1 MLDAPWA
8 NPWFRRIGLAVS
20 YGLLIFLVR
29 QVTIPHF
36 LLLSG
41 IHLTALLLT
50 RYRDWP
56 VLVVG
61 EMAVLIPITIQCID
75 QWGWGIPWGL
85 FNVVPGIVVMAPV
98 VWAVRQR
105 WPILSSRHSLN
116 MGSLLGCALVLSFL
130 MTAYNIAS
138 VAVMNLPPG
147 YVMHVDKMSVEWV
160 LGNYLGI
167 LAVTPTTLFA
177 YQLFSGA
184 RWREVGARLLDN
196 RTVLDSIFLVVP
208 ALLLLVW
215 IGIEAPRVRQI
226 AQVAM
231 FLPIVWLA
239 MRHGWQ
245 GAAIGG
251 TASSLAVVALMPATY
266 DQQTMQAEAIVAF
279 AISSML
285 LLGARI
291 GALHQHA
298 EQERMDVRMAL
309 ALAQRNV
316 HIGEMQLRTTSMALE
331 QIRETVQASF
341 SMMMSRLRHLQP
353 TIEDRSYHRQA
364 LVAQDQLFRLADSLY
379 PISWRERGLPAA
391 LREGAIPRALDETGV
406 GYWCDLRGPLSRLS
420 QTLHLAIYRLV
431 VEVIADAC
439 ARRNISEVV
448 VRLRCGE
455 KAGRRWVIVSI
466 IFRDRAAI
474 STNVRWDELLPRVM
488 RSTSG
493 MGWSGIRDRA
503 MTFEGDAREHFTG
516 NGRRVSLLLLDPI
529 TISGVGV

>member
-8 NPWFRRIGLAVS
+8 NPWFRRMGIAVS
-20 YGLLIFLVR
+20 YGLLIYLVR
-29 QVTIPHF
+29 QVSITHF
-36 LLLSG
+36 LLLTG
-41 IHLTALLLT
+41 VHLTVLLLT

-56 VLVVG
+56 ALVIG
-61 EMAVLIPITIQCID
+61 EVAALIPITIECLD
-75 QWGWGIPWGL
+75 QWGYGVPWGL
-85 FNVVPGIVVMAPV
+85 FNIVPGIVVMAPV
-98 VWAVRQR
+98 VWLVRER
-105 WPILSSRHSLN
+105 WPIMTSRHTLN
-116 MGSLLGCALVLSFL
+116 MGSLLGCALVLSFV
-130 MTAYNIAS
+130 MTGYNIAS
-138 VAVMNLPPG
+138 MTVMNLPAG
-147 YVMHVDKMSVEWV
+147 YVAHYDKLCVEWV

-167 LAVTPTTLFA
+167 LAVTPVALFA
-177 YQLFSGA
+177 HQLFNGA
-184 RWREVGARLLDN
+184 RLREVGVRLLDN
-196 RTVLDSIFLVVP
+196 RTVLDSIFLVIP
-208 ALLLLVW
+208 TLLLLVW
-215 IGIEAPRVRQI
+215 IGLESARVRQI

-316 HIGEMQLRTTSMALE
+316 HIGEMQLRTTSLALE

-379 PISWRERGLPAA
+379 PVSWRERGLPAA

-431 VEVIADAC
+431 VEVVADAC
-439 ARRNISEVV
+439 AKRNISEVI
-448 VRLRCGE
+448 VRVRCGE
-455 KAGRRWVIVSI
+455 KGGRRWALVSM
-466 IFRDRAAI
+466 IFRDTA
-474 STNVRWDELLPRVM
+474 STSGNVRWDELLPRVM

-493 MGWSGIRDRA
+493 MGWAGIRDRA
-503 MTFEGDAREHFTG
+503 MTFEGDAREHLIA

-529 TISGVGV
+529 TISGV

>member
-8 NPWFRRIGLAVS
+8 NPWFRRIGIAVS
-20 YGLLIFLVR
+20 YGLLIVLAHQITISHFVLVA
-29 QVTIPHF
+29 
-36 LLLSG
+36 G
-41 IHLTALLLT
+41 IHLAVLLLV

-56 VLVVG
+56 ALIVG
-61 EMAVLIPITIQCID
+61 ETFALLPTSIECVDQFGMAWAVTYAIP
-75 QWGWGIPWGL
+75 GL
-85 FNVVPGIVVMAPV
+85 VVMAPV
-98 VWAVRQR
+98 VYLMRER
-105 WPILSSRHSLN
+105 WPVLTSKSSLN
-116 MGSLLGCALVLSFL
+116 MGALLGGALVLSVV
-130 MTAYNIAS
+130 MTLCNLGTMLLS
-138 VAVMNLPPG
+138 TLPPD
-147 YVMHVDKMSVEWV
+147 YHFQADKLITKWV

-177 YQLFSGA
+177 YQLMSGA
-184 RWREVGARLLDN
+184 RWRELGTRLLDN
-196 RTVLDSIFLVVP
+196 RAVLDSIFLVVP
-208 ALLLLVW
+208 AILLLVW
-215 IGIEAPRVRQI
+215 IGLESAGVRQI

-251 TASSLAVVALMPATY
+251 TAASLAVMALMPATN

-291 GALHQHA
+291 GALNHHA
-298 EQERMDVRMAL
+298 EQERMDVRTAL

-316 HIGEMQLRTTSMALE
+316 HIGEMQLRTTSLALE

-341 SMMMSRLRHLQP
+341 SMMMGRLRHLQP

-379 PISWRERGLPAA
+379 PVSWRERGLPAA

-431 VEVIADAC
+431 VEVVADAC
-439 ARRNISEVV
+439 AKRNLSEVV
-448 VRLRCGE
+448 VRVRCGE
-455 KAGRRWVIVSI
+455 KDGRRWALVSI
-466 IFRDRAAI
+466 IFRDKAET
-474 STNVRWDELLPRVM
+474 SSNVRWDELLPRVM
-488 RSTSG
+488 RSASG

-503 MTFEGDAREHFTG
+503 MTFEGDAREHPIDH
-516 NGRRVSLLLLDPI
+516 GRRVSLLLLDPI
-529 TISGVGV
+529 TISGI

>member
-8 NPWFRRIGLAVS
+8 KPWFRRIGIAVS
-20 YGLLIFLVR
+20 YGLLIALVR
-29 QVTIPHF
+29 QITITHF
-36 LLLSG
+36 VLVG
-41 IHLTALLLT
+41 GVHLVVLLLT

-56 VLVVG
+56 ALVAG
-61 EMAVLIPITIQCID
+61 EMVVLLPTALECVGQFGLPWAVGYII
-75 QWGWGIPWGL
+75 
-85 FNVVPGIVVMAPV
+85 PGIVIMAPFV
-98 VWAVRQR
+98 YLIRER
-105 WPILSSRHSLN
+105 WPIVTPRHTVN
-116 MGSLLGCALVLSFL
+116 MGALLGSALFFSFL
-130 MTAYNIAS
+130 MTAYNLGCVFITK
-138 VAVMNLPPG
+138 LPPG
-147 YVMHVDKMSVEWV
+147 YQLHVDKAATEWV

-167 LAVTPTTLFA
+167 LAVVPTTLFIH
-177 YQLFSGA
+177 QLFSGA
-184 RWREVGARLLDN
+184 RWRELGTRLLDN
-196 RTVLDSIFLVVP
+196 RAVLDSIFLVVP

-215 IGIEAPRVRQI
+215 IGIESAQVRQI

-251 TASSLAVVALMPATY
+251 TASSLAVMALMPAIN
-266 DQQTMQAEAIVAF
+266 DQQTLQAEAIVAF

-298 EQERMDVRMAL
+298 EQERMDVRTAL

-316 HIGEMQLRTTSMALE
+316 HIGEMQLRTTSLALE

-341 SMMMSRLRHLQP
+341 SMMMGRLRHLQP

-379 PISWRERGLPAA
+379 PVSWRERGLPAA
-391 LREGAIPRALDETGV
+391 LREGAIPRALDETGI

-431 VEVIADAC
+431 VEVVADAC
-439 ARRNISEVV
+439 AKRNLSEVI
-448 VRLRCGE
+448 VRVRCGE
-455 KAGRRWVIVSI
+455 KHGRRWALVSI
-466 IFRDRAAI
+466 IFRDPTEHAG
-474 STNVRWDELLPRVM
+474 TVRWDELLPRVM

-503 MTFEGDAREHFTG
+503 MTFEGDAREHPIAS
-516 NGRRVSLLLLDPI
+516 GRRVSLLLLDPI
-529 TISGVGV
+529 TISGA